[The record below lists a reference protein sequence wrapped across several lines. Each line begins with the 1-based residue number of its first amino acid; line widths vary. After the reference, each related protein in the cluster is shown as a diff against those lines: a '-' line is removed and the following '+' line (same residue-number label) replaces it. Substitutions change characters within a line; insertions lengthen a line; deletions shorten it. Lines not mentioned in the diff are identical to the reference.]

1 MEVAR
6 RAHLRALS
14 REPLGVQA
22 RNRKRWTDEEV
33 AKLRRGV
40 QKHGVGSWAQIFEGA
55 PFPGRTAMDLKDK
68 WRNLNR

>member
-6 RAHLRALS
+6 RAHHRAGN
-14 REPLGVQA
+14 RVPQA
-22 RNRKRWTDEEV
+22 VEARKRKRWTEEEV

-40 QKHGVGSWAQIFEGA
+40 QTYGVGSWAVIFEST

-68 WRNLNR
+68 WRNLNQ